1 MTAVSRLP
9 KEERRD
15 AAAAG
20 YDIGVLLPPDFT
32 LENGERLSSPEMALR
47 IHGDYALPK
56 IIVAGGISAG
66 RAVADHEREKGWW
79 RAVVSHGGAIDLR
92 RYCIIG
98 FDFLPNAGETA
109 RTISTSDQARALA
122 YALDAIKV
130 ATLHAFVGA
139 SYGGMVALAFA
150 EEYPFRLDRL
160 CVISAADRPHPAA
173 TAIRG
178 VQRRIVEFARRSG
191 AAEEGVSLARQLAMI
206 AYRTPE
212 EFAARFA
219 HAPGAAAGDP
229 HDVCRY
235 LISRGE
241 AYRVPA
247 ERYVTLSDSIDRHA
261 IDPRKV
267 KAPSMFL
274 ASLSDRLVPPEDIER
289 LSEQVARGAYFAFN
303 SLYGHDAFLKEEA
316 TFGPV
321 IKSFIEES
329 LS

>member
-9 KEERRD
+9 KAERED
-15 AAAAG
+15 AAAG
-20 YDIGVLLPPDFT
+20 SCDIYAPLPPDFT
-32 LENGERLSSPEMALR
+32 LETGERLSRPEVALR
-47 IHGDYALPK
+47 IHGDDGLPK

-79 RAVVSHGGAIDLR
+79 RAVVARGGAIDLGKH
-92 RYCIIG
+92 CVIG
-98 FDFLPNAGETA
+98 FDFLPNDGETA
-109 RTISTSDQARALA
+109 RTISTRDQARALA
-122 YALDAIKV
+122 HALDAIKV

-150 EEYPFRLDRL
+150 EEFPHRLERL

-173 TAIRG
+173 TAVRG

-191 AAEEGVSLARQLAMI
+191 AGEEGVSLARQLAMI

-219 HAPGAAAGDP
+219 HSPGAAAGDP

-235 LISRGE
+235 LIARGD
-241 AYRVPA
+241 AYSMPA

-261 IDPRKV
+261 IDPRMV
-267 KAPSMFL
+267 TASALFL

-289 LSEQVARGAYFAFN
+289 LSGQVARGAFIAFN
-303 SLYGHDAFLKEEA
+303 SLYGHDGFLKEA
-316 TFGPV
+316 SAIGPV
-321 IKSFIEES
+321 IKSFVEETPS
-329 LS
+329 